1 MTAPDKWSHRRDE
14 WARYMD
20 ELQSPPPE
28 PRPSGKRYKVIDVDD
43 PVIDGMIVEVQDD

>member
-1 MTAPDKWSHRRDE
+1 MTAPDKQSHRWGE
-14 WARYMD
+14 WRRYMD

-28 PRPSGKRYKVIDVDD
+28 PKPSRGRYEVIDVDD